1 MKPASADAEALA
13 KPFSDRLDSLRR
25 AQHRCRSLEETR
37 MLMSAPVRRLAL
49 TAHVTTSVSWMGAV
63 ACFLALA
70 ITGLASPR
78 PIEVQ
83 AAYLAM
89 EVVCWAVIVP
99 LSLLSPAT
107 GIAQA
112 LWTPWGLVRHYW
124 VLVKLLV
131 TLPCTAILLLHMLPT
146 TRLAA
151 AAAQGQLQG
160 ASLHDLR
167 VQLIADSAVAIAV
180 LVFTTVLAI
189 YKPRGTTSK
198 SEPAPTWVKWLRGI
212 ALAGAGA
219 FLVAHLL
226 GGGMGQHGLH

>member
-1 MKPASADAEALA
+1 
-13 KPFSDRLDSLRR
+13 
-25 AQHRCRSLEETR
+25 
-37 MLMSAPVRRLAL
+37 MLMSAPVRKLAL
-49 TAHVTTSVSWMGAV
+49 TAHVTTSVAWLGAV

-70 ITGLASPR
+70 VIGLNSAR
-78 PIEVQ
+78 PLEVQ

-89 EVVCWAVIVP
+89 EMVCWAVIVP

-131 TLPCTAILLLHMLPT
+131 TLPCTVILLLHMLPT

-151 AAAQGQLQG
+151 AAAQGQLDG
-160 ASLHDLR
+160 AGLHDLR
-167 VQLIADSAVAIAV
+167 VQLVADSAVAVAA
-180 LVFTTVLAI
+180 LLFTTVLAI
-189 YKPRGTTSK
+189 YKPRGTTADA
-198 SEPAPTWVKWLRGI
+198 EPAPAWVKWLRNA
-212 ALAGAGA
+212 ALAGVAV
-219 FLVAHLL
+219 FLLVHVL